1 MEEEFERLQDIS
13 KWGLARGH
21 HRQGSDHPLTPS
33 LSLRILSLGFL
44 IMTENPGGRNADRH
58 LNHHLSSEFLFSFS
72 ASSPGTDT
80 LLKVLSDS
88 RIT

>member
-1 MEEEFERLQDIS
+1 MEEEFERLQDIA

-58 LNHHLSSEFLFSFS
+58 LDHHLSSEFLFSFY
-72 ASSPGTDT
+72 P
-80 LLKVLSDS
+80 LLTRYRHFTEGSL
-88 RIT
+88 